1 MGFPVGSA
9 VKNPPA
15 NAGDEGLIPGSGRS
29 PWRRAWQPTPVFLPG
44 ESHGQ
49 RSLVGYG
56 SWGCKESD
64 KTERLNNYK
73 MCVWLNNIFQSK
85 CKSVIIL
92 KRNLMKPSNG
102 IPWRGQVA
110 YFWRAHRP
118 HQGWVTYLFLAKSS
132 HLLCNHLLCLELHLA
147 CLTPS
152 SENLSWKAFFPFY
165 RCRSW
170 DSRKLNGFTCSAGKW
185 RQAFSFC
192 ALLLLSTLECISGGA
207 SLLLSRKTRK
217 RKLWY

>member
-1 MGFPVGSA
+1 
-9 VKNPPA
+9 
-15 NAGDEGLIPGSGRS
+15 
-29 PWRRAWQPTPVFLPG
+29 
-44 ESHGQ
+44 
-49 RSLVGYG
+49 
-56 SWGCKESD
+56 
-64 KTERLNNYK
+64 

-110 YFWRAHRP
+110 YFWWAHRP
-118 HQGWVTYLFLAKSS
+118 HQDWVTYLFLAKSS

-185 RQAFSFC
+185 HQGFSFC
-192 ALLLLSTLECISGGA
+192 ALLLLSTLSAFQGVLPCFLAEKHAKGSCGTKSPSVQRCWVMSFSGLAWWSRIRTPHFQCRGTQVR
-207 SLLLSRKTRK
+207 SLAVELDPTCRSVQPNKYVFK
-217 RKLWY
+217 KVMSSPPPVFFSQ